1 MKMVSKI
8 ALAAALVVGMNGAAL
23 VTPAL
28 AAKKDKAADGAPAP
42 SLSKEAR
49 AAAVDAQTALSATPK
64 DLVKGEAAVN
74 ALDAAAKSD
83 YEKYLASGLRLALV
97 SAQTQGQP
105 EANRI
110 QKLTPPLDA
119 LIANPATPKAELGI
133 RYNERAGFAYSLKNY
148 PQAVEYYSKAR
159 DLGFTNDDL
168 LLNIARAKVEGGDVI
183 GGTNDLESAVKAE
196 KAAGRKAP
204 EAWYKYAFTR
214 LGKAGKTEQAD
225 AWTAAWLT
233 EYGTPANWR
242 GAIYTFG
249 FQGPAAVK
257 YSKNRIDLYRL
268 LWATKSQA
276 GQKEYIDYAD
286 AALTIG
292 LPNEAKT
299 VIDEGF
305 ASKVIPAGN
314 VTATEELTRAKT
326 GIAGS
331 TSLAIKEKNALGA
344 PKGDLAQQ
352 AGDAYFGT
360 RNYAKAIEMYRL
372 CETKGAPDADRNNLR
387 LGMALALSGDRA
399 AAKTTLA
406 KVASEPNKSIARLW
420 TVFVDAPPAA

>member
-8 ALAAALVVGMNGAAL
+8 ALAATLVVGMNGAAL
-23 VTPAL
+23 VAPAF
-28 AAKKDKAADGAPAP
+28 AAKKEKAADAAAP

-49 AAAVDAQTALSATPK
+49 AAAVEVQTAMNATPK
-64 DLVKGEAAVN
+64 DLVKAAASLD

-83 YEKYLASGLRLALV
+83 YEKYLASGLRLALIN
-97 SAQTQGQP
+97 AQTAGQP
-105 EANRI
+105 ETQRVAA
-110 QKLTPPLDA
+110 LTPPLDA
-119 LIANPATPKAELGI
+119 IIANPATPKTELGI
-133 RYNERAGFAYSLKNY
+133 RYNERAGFAFATKDYKLAAQDY
-148 PQAVEYYSKAR
+148 MKAR
-159 DLGFTNDDL
+159 ELGATDADLQ
-168 LLNIARAKVEGGDVI
+168 LNIARSKVEAGDVA
-183 GGTNDLESAVKAE
+183 GGTADLEAAVKAE

-214 LGKAGKTEQAD
+214 LTKAGLTEQAD

-233 EYGTPANWR
+233 EYGTAPNWR

-257 YSKNRIDLYRL
+257 YSKNRIDLFRL

-276 GQKEYIDYAD
+276 GQREYIDYAD

-299 VIDEGF
+299 VIDEGL
-305 ASKVIPAGN
+305 ASGVIPKGN
-314 VTATEELTRAKT
+314 ITATELQTRAKT

-331 TSLAIKEKNALGA
+331 SSLAIKEKNAMGA

-372 CETKGAPDADRNNLR
+372 CETKGAPDADRNNLH

-406 KVASEPNKSIARLW
+406 KVAAEPNKAIARLW
-420 TVFVDAPPAA
+420 TVFVDAPPTAA

>member
-8 ALAAALVVGMNGAAL
+8 ALAAALAVGLNGAVL
-23 VTPAL
+23 VAPAF
-28 AAKKDKAADGAPAP
+28 AKKDDKAAAGPTI
-42 SLSKEAR
+42 SKEAR
-49 AAAVDAQTALSATPK
+49 AAAVDAQTALAATPK
-64 DLVKGEAAVN
+64 DLVKAEAAIT

-83 YEKYLASGLRLALV
+83 YEKYLAAGLRLSLV
-97 SAQTQGQP
+97 NSQTQGQP
-105 EANRI
+105 EAQRI
-110 QKLTPPLDA
+110 AALTPPLDSI
-119 LIANPATPKAELGI
+119 IANPATPKTELGI
-133 RYNERAGFAYSLKNY
+133 RYEERAGFAYSTKNY
-148 PQAVEYYSKAR
+148 AQAVQFYTKAR

-168 LLNIARAKVEGGDVI
+168 QLNIARSKVEAGDVV
-183 GGTNDLESAVKAE
+183 GGTNDLEAAVKAE
-196 KAAGRKAP
+196 KAAGRKPP

-214 LGKAGKTEQAD
+214 LTKSGNTEQAD

-233 EYGTPANWR
+233 EYGTAPNWR

-299 VIDEGF
+299 VIDEGN
-305 ASKVIPAGN
+305 ASGVIPKGN

-331 TSLAIKEKNALGA
+331 SSLAIKEKNAQGA

-372 CETKGAPDADRNNLR
+372 CETKGAPDADRNNLH

-399 AAKTTLA
+399 AAKAALA
-406 KVASEPNKSIARLW
+406 KVNAEPNKAIARLW